1 MDKELIDQAW
11 ACLPREFKE
20 EVKKE
25 YRKGYVCE
33 TLAMLITLFG
43 HHNLTSDAEG
53 EEMLTVSRKQVQE
66 VYNKYAK
73 YVGFKLQPL
82 LELFDSKCLPDEAP
96 LSQNPAAN
104 CDTESHIS
112 TDCDKPSEPKFY
124 IGQRVRCLND
134 GETYIVLAK
143 AGKHHYSL
151 QGVEHDVHEDY
162 LEPYAE
168 PTENLISS
176 NSGELNPQEA
186 DNQFRNLSQETA
198 NCDKQFDNILKD
210 SFAKERRLKI
220 AAMMAQGIIANSD
233 EVYRAETCSK
243 AQETPK
249 AVAEYALALTD
260 ALIAECEAKH

>member
-1 MDKELIDQAW
+1 MKESTQ
-11 ACLPREFKE
+11 
-20 EVKKE
+20 
-25 YRKGYVCE
+25 
-33 TLAMLITLFG
+33 T
-43 HHNLTSDAEG
+43 
-53 EEMLTVSRKQVQE
+53 EMLTVPRKKVEEKWQRAYEQE
-66 VYNKYAK
+66 AK
-73 YVGFKLQPL
+73 YSRAQDSPVARE
-82 LELFDSKCLPDEAP
+82 ELYYNRGILSILDTLFGSKCLPDEAP

-143 AGKHHYSL
+143 VGKHHYSL

-162 LEPYAE
+162 LELYTE
-168 PTENLISS
+168 PTFTDDCQSQS
-176 NSGELNPQEA
+176 KS
-186 DNQFRNLSQETA
+186 RNLSQETA
-198 NCDKQFDNILKD
+198 NCDKQLDNILKD